1 MFSKALRER
10 LKEKY
15 GRLPSAAFVAI
26 HFNSRSKE
34 HKEISQETA
43 RRWMRGVSM
52 PSYLH
57 LNTLNMWLKL
67 DLGKFFAP
75 DRLKTDESLHEC
87 AVDFC
92 CEETR
97 KIVKLI
103 STLSEKKQQNLL
115 DFISR
120 GMV

>member
-1 MFSKALRER
+1 MFSKVLRER

-57 LNTLNMWLKL
+57 LNTLSIWLNLDISKL
-67 DLGKFFAP
+67 FVL
-75 DRLKTDESLHEC
+75 DRLNVNNQSQEC
-87 AVDFC
+87 ALGLC
-92 CEETR
+92 CAETI

-103 STLSEKKQQNLL
+103 SGLSIKKQQNLL
-115 DFISR
+115 EFISR
-120 GMV
+120 GML